1 MPHARRTLLAL
12 AAICLLLP
20 LAAGGAQGQD
30 ADAEAVSP
38 SEGKTKT
45 VTTTT
50 TTATSSSSTTR
61 TVSTEVGDDVPDVTA
76 MAKSILDGS
85 AGESGKAAL
94 RLGEAATIGLVDDE
108 VPTSTK
114 SRRPSDDEIK
124 GKGKRRSQSKASAP
138 SERIRDDA
146 VKVLTDIVSLGDEPS
161 RADVDAI
168 LTNLGFGRYAL
179 RYGAYPY
186 AEAADDE

>member
-12 AAICLLLP
+12 AAICLLLL

-61 TVSTEVGDDVPDVTA
+61 TVSTEGDDVPDVTA

-85 AGESGKAAL
+85 AGESGKAA
-94 RLGEAATIGLVDDE
+94 GPPTTIGLVEGE